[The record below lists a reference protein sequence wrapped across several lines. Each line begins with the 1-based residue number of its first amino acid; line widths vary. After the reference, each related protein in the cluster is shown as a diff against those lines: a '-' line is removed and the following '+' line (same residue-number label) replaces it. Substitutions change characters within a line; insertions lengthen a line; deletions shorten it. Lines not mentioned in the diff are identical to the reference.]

1 MLAFMHHG
9 MGGHMSE
16 KKITEQPD
24 ASPEPELRDRKL
36 EGVIFAMGK
45 AVGRAEERA
54 KQVVA
59 RRDPIDEFPVD
70 ALPPSIANVILA
82 LHTKF
87 QAPLALCAQS
97 VLSAVVLAVQG
108 LGNVRLPYGASKPVS
123 CFFLTLGTSG
133 ERKTAT
139 DGAATKAIDRYQD
152 RLREVCGSAQNEYE
166 EELYF
171 YKKAYNSLK
180 KDHHDA
186 ASFRSAFAASG
197 LTAPIEP
204 LTHNVIL
211 TDISYAGLVK
221 KLEKAQLSAGVYSDE
236 GGRVLG
242 SSAMKQDSLLTIT
255 LLSSLWDGEPVEII
269 RGNSGGS
276 LELRGRRL
284 SIHLLVQPGIVA
296 KILGD
301 GDARDQG
308 FLARFLMTH
317 PTSTIGERLYKQ
329 TAPQHDDTIDEFAQ
343 RLEALLDL
351 EKPMRPGSRNEL
363 LLPDLEVIGA
373 AAQAWADFVNEVEVS
388 LKPEGQYANIK
399 DFGSKA
405 AENAARLAAAVT
417 LYNDPKARSVS
428 PEAMAT
434 GISLMRYYLHQA
446 LKLCGGADPNEE
458 LADVLEEW
466 LIGKWQEDHISAS
479 DVAHDIGSKKLRNA
493 EAARRAIA
501 ILVARGRL
509 TPAHGKVTVAGKI
522 RRDAWRINR
531 GE

>member
-1 MLAFMHHG
+1 
-9 MGGHMSE
+9 MSK

-45 AVGRAEERA
+45 AMGRAEERA

-139 DGAATKAIDRYQD
+139 DGAATKAIEKYQD
-152 RLREVCGSAQNEYE
+152 RLREIYEREQVEYE
-166 EELYF
+166 EELFF
-171 YKKAYNSLK
+171 YDKKYRQIQKNHQS
-180 KDHHDA
+180 A
-186 ASFRSAFAASG
+186 ASFRSAIAAQG
-197 LTAPIEP
+197 LKPP
-204 LTHNVIL
+204 LQPVGYNIIL
-211 TDISYAGLVK
+211 SDFSYAGLVK
-221 KLEKAQLSAGVYSDE
+221 RLQDGQPSVGVFSDE
-236 GGRVLG
+236 GGRILG
-242 SSAMKQDSLLTIT
+242 GSAMKQDALSTIT
-255 LLSSLWDGEPVEII
+255 CLSSLWDGEPLEIA

-276 LELRGRRL
+276 REIRGRRL

-329 TAPQHDDTIDEFAQ
+329 AAPQHDDTIDEFVQ
-343 RLEALLDL
+343 GIEALL
-351 EKPMRPGSRNEL
+351 EVQKPLRPGSRNEL
-363 LLPDLEVIGA
+363 LLPDLDVTGGS
-373 AAQAWADFVNEVEVS
+373 AQDWADFVNEVEVS
-388 LKPEGQYANIK
+388 LKPDGRYANIK

-405 AENAARLAAAVT
+405 AEIAARLAAAIS
-417 LYNDPKARSVS
+417 LYNDPRASSVS
-428 PEAMAT
+428 QEAMVT
-434 GISLMRYYLHQA
+434 GISLMRYYLDQA
-446 LKLCGGADPNEE
+446 LKLCGSVDPDEE

-466 LIGKWQEDHISAS
+466 LLTKWRENHVSAS

-501 ILVARGRL
+501 VLVQRGRL
-509 TPAHGKVTVAGKI
+509 TLAVGKVTVAGKI
-522 RRDAWRINR
+522 RREAWQISRD
-531 GE
+531 